1 VTPLL
6 LGAEDVARLL
16 DPAALLDALADA
28 FAAAARGEVLAP
40 PRSALE
46 LDAER
51 GLLVMPGHRAGG
63 PVIVKHVGLYDA
75 NPARG
80 LPHHPATICAF
91 DAATGALLA
100 VLDATELTATRTAG
114 AAALS
119 IRLAARTGA
128 RVVAVIGA
136 GPVAAAHLRVLP
148 AVLPGAELRVAARDP
163 ARAAALAAEH
173 GAVAAGVGEAVR
185 GADVVCLCTSATEPV
200 VAPDALAPGTHVS
213 SVGFAPPG
221 GELHPE
227 LARSGRLL
235 VETRDAFAPPPAGC
249 AELAGLDP
257 EAAAELGEVL
267 LGARTARASDD
278 ELTVFKSMGTVI
290 EDLAAA
296 EVVLR
301 AAG

>member
-1 VTPLL
+1 
-6 LGAEDVARLL
+6 
-16 DPAALLDALADA
+16 
-28 FAAAARGEVLAP
+28 
-40 PRSALE
+40 
-46 LDAER
+46 
-51 GLLVMPGHRAGG
+51 MPGHRAGG
-63 PVIVKHVGLYDA
+63 PVIVKHVGLFDG

-91 DAATGALLA
+91 DAGTGALLA
-100 VLDATELTATRTAG
+100 VLDATELTAARTAG

-119 IRLAARTGA
+119 IRLAARPDA

-173 GAVAAGVGEAVR
+173 GAVAAGVGEAVA

-200 VAPDALAPGTHVS
+200 VAPGRARARHARLLGRVRAARRRAAPG
-213 SVGFAPPG
+213 
-221 GELHPE
+221 
-227 LARSGRLL
+227 
-235 VETRDAFAPPPAGC
+235 
-249 AELAGLDP
+249 
-257 EAAAELGEVL
+257 
-267 LGARTARASDD
+267 ARAPRRGCSSRRATRSRRRRRAAPSWPGWTRTPPRSWGRCCSARARPRASGD

>member
-1 VTPLL
+1 MTPLL

-91 DAATGALLA
+91 DDATGALLA

-119 IRLAARTGA
+119 IRLAARPDA
-128 RVVAVIGA
+128 RVAAVIGA

-148 AVLPGAELRVAARDP
+148 AVRPSPSCASRRATRR
-163 ARAAALAAEH
+163 RAAALAAEH
-173 GAVAAGVGEAVR
+173 GAVAADGR
-185 GADVVCLCTSATEPV
+185 GGGARRRRRLPLHERHRAGRRARTW
-200 VAPDALAPGTHVS
+200 LAPGTHVT

-221 GELHPE
+221 GELDPE
-227 LARSGRLL
+227 LARSRRGCSSRRATRSRRRPRAAPSSPGWTRARPRSWGR
-235 VETRDAFAPPPAGC
+235 C
-249 AELAGLDP
+249 CS
-257 EAAAELGEVL
+257 
-267 LGARTARASDD
+267 ARAR
-278 ELTVFKSMGTVI
+278 
-290 EDLAAA
+290 
-296 EVVLR
+296 R
-301 AAG
+301 ARPTTS

>member
-1 VTPLL
+1 
-6 LGAEDVARLL
+6 
-16 DPAALLDALADA
+16 
-28 FAAAARGEVLAP
+28 
-40 PRSALE
+40 
-46 LDAER
+46 
-51 GLLVMPGHRAGG
+51 
-63 PVIVKHVGLYDA
+63 
-75 NPARG
+75 
-80 LPHHPATICAF
+80 
-91 DAATGALLA
+91 
-100 VLDATELTATRTAG
+100 
-114 AAALS
+114 
-119 IRLAARTGA
+119 
-128 RVVAVIGA
+128 
-136 GPVAAAHLRVLP
+136 AHLRVLP

-173 GAVAAGVGEAVR
+173 GAVAAGVEEAVE

-200 VAPDALAPGTHVS
+200 LGPDALAPGTHVS

-227 LARSGRLL
+227 LARSARLL

-257 EAAAELGEVL
+257 GAAAELGEVL
-267 LGARTARASDD
+267 LGTRTARASAD

>member
-1 VTPLL
+1 VRPIV
-6 LGAEDVARLL
+6 LGAEDVARALE
-16 DPAALLDALADA
+16 PAALLDALADA
-28 FAAAARGEVLAP
+28 FAAAARGEVVAP
-40 PRSALE
+40 PRGALAI
-46 LDAER
+46 DDGR

-63 PVIVKHVGLYDA
+63 PVIVKHVGLYDG

-91 DAATGALLA
+91 DADTGALRA
-100 VLDATELTATRTAG
+100 VLEATELTAIRTAG

-119 IRLAARTGA
+119 IRLAARPDA
-128 RVVAVIGA
+128 RVAAVIGA
-136 GPVAAAHLRVLP
+136 GPVAAAHLRMLP
-148 AVLPGAELRVAARDP
+148 AVLPGAEVRVATRDP
-163 ARAAALAAEH
+163 VRAAALAAAH
-173 GAVAAGVGEAVR
+173 GAVAAAPADAVR
-185 GADVVCLCTSATEPV
+185 GADVVCLCTSARAPV
-200 VAPDALAPGTHVS
+200 LRADALATGTHLT

-221 GELHPE
+221 GELDPE
-227 LARSGRLL
+227 LARSARLL

-257 EAAAELGEVL
+257 DAAAELGEVL
-267 LGARTARASDD
+267 IGTRQGRADDD
-278 ELTVFKSMGTVI
+278 EITVFKSMGTVI